1 MKYLPVQDADD
12 SCQNNI
18 CQCGATGR
26 VALKVSGAVRR
37 LEEWGP
43 SPGFGLHTVLAAGEG
58 NSRARASGN
67 MSVSDVE
74 TIFDAKWASALAKGH
89 EGTTEPWLDYHTALY
104 VPTLAPY
111 TTAFKADNVEYLPFS
126 FNSSAHPAPTPALYV
141 HIPKTQVI
149 FVLAAMT
156 VGDGD
161 DDAHWTDGSLRVE
174 QLDLSGY
181 GGRFPDVPEGFA
193 HPLYESRAVASIDQ
207 MTDFCE
213 SPSPPSVRNAI
224 SV

>member
-37 LEEWGP
+37 LEEFGP

-111 TTAFKADNVEYLPFS
+111 TTAFKGGNVEYLPFS

-149 FVLAAMT
+149 FVLAAMA

-161 DDAHWTDGSLRVE
+161 DDAHWTDGSLPVE

-193 HPLYESRAVASIDQ
+193 HPLHESRAVASIDQ

-213 SPSPPSVRNAI
+213 SPSSPSV
-224 SV
+224 